1 MTGNEPN
8 VKPQPPMINRSMPAS
23 VIIPELAYPNVDEA
37 VAWLCDVFGF
47 EERMRI
53 GNHRAQLLYN
63 QAAVIVTQRSDDLDH
78 SIEAKK
84 QTRTHSIMVRIEDI
98 EQHYAHVLHWGAN
111 IINPP
116 TEFPYGEKQ
125 YTVLDPGGHIWTF
138 SQSIADVD
146 PADWGGTLL
155 DRG

>member
-1 MTGNEPN
+1 MIGNEPN
-8 VKPQPPMINRSMPAS
+8 AKPQPPMINRSMPES
-23 VIIPELAYPNVDEA
+23 VIIPELVYPNISEA
-37 VAWLCDVFGF
+37 VTWLCDVFGF
-47 EERMRI
+47 KERLRI

-63 QAAVIVTQRSDDLDH
+63 HAAVIVTQRSVDLDP
-78 SIEAKK
+78 SIEVQK
-84 QTRTHSIMVRIEDI
+84 QTPTHSIMVRVEDI
-98 EQHYAHVLHWGAN
+98 EQHYAQALQRGAN

-116 TEFPYGEKQ
+116 TEYPYGEKQ

-146 PADWGGTLL
+146 PAAWGGKLH